1 MKSFLVI
8 GLGRFGRHVCRSLM
22 SQGAEVMAV
31 DSDEEKV
38 DALADK
44 VTKAQIADCSREEVL
59 KSLGVGNYDAC
70 LVCMGSDFQSSLETT
85 SLLSELGAQRVISKA
100 GSRIQEK
107 FLLRNGA
114 DEVVYPEREMAGK
127 LARRLISGRIADY
140 LELTED
146 VSLFQMEVSPAW
158 AGRTI
163 ADLNFRKK
171 YNANIVAVKKGEN
184 VIMPMPDYR
193 FEKND
198 EIMVICNKT
207 DMNKLLKKG

>member
-1 MKSFLVI
+1 MTGVQT
-8 GLGRFGRHVCRSLM
+8 C
-22 SQGAEVMAV
+22 
-31 DSDEEKV
+31 
-38 DALADK
+38 ALP
-44 VTKAQIADCSREEVL
+44 IL
-59 KSLGVGNYDAC
+59 
-70 LVCMGSDFQSSLETT
+70 
-85 SLLSELGAQRVISKA
+85 
-100 GSRIQEK
+100 
-107 FLLRNGA
+107 
-114 DEVVYPEREMAGK
+114 
-127 LARRLISGRIADY
+127 
-140 LELTED
+140 
-146 VSLFQMEVSPAW
+146 SPAW